1 MVFWLVFQPTCHSRR
16 LQSVLNAAVRLILNL
31 YVGHTTSSDA
41 LISLDWLRTPE
52 LDPLKI
58 AVLFELLWAG
68 AASYFGPLVRDANLP
83 CLWAL
88 RSDNSTIGDRSPT
101 RRLFTH

>member
-1 MVFWLVFQPTCHSRR
+1 MAMVFWLVFHSRR
-16 LQSVLNAAVRLILNL
+16 LQSGLNAAVRLMLNL
-31 YVGHTTSSDA
+31 RRSHHVIGCSYQPS
-41 LISLDWLRTPE
+41 IRWLRTPE

-83 CLWAL
+83 
-88 RSDNSTIGDRSPT
+88 
-101 RRLFTH
+101 